1 MNNRDLPFRSRFCHM
16 TTLDYS
22 MLLMY
27 QCTITL
33 ASNIYFYIGNHN
45 WYLVWYYYIWTLAD
59 KYVSVALITKE
70 FEIWNLQECVGMRW
84 DLKIFAIRC
93 GSMLRFDWYPCDS
106 IQHITLCADTQ
117 KHSRIRKRT
126 LIRVLVLLFIGSWE
140 FYKRLEWY
148 KESS

>member
-1 MNNRDLPFRSRFCHM
+1 M

-27 QCTITL
+27 QYTITL

-45 WYLVWYYYIWTLAD
+45 WYLVWYYSIRTLAD
-59 KYVSVALITKE
+59 KYVSVTLITKE